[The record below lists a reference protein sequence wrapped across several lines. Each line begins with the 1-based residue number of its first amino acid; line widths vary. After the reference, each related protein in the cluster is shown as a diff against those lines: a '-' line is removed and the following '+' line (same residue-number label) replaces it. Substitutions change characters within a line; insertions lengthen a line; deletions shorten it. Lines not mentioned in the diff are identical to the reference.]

1 MCAEGHQPA
10 HPEASEEPD
19 RGPPVAVEKRI
30 HAHPTQNN
38 EKTMRKGKIGPRGRC
53 TTETNDPAG
62 TGSNARPHTTLGLP
76 AGRGVR
82 GGGAGGGR
90 GGAPVRGRRRGGGG
104 GGGHRGGA

>member
-53 TTETNDPAG
+53 TTVTNDPAG
-62 TGSNARPHTTLGLP
+62 TGSNARAHTTLGLP
-76 AGRGVR
+76 AGGCVVR
-82 GGGAGGGR
+82 AVAGEGP
-90 GGAPVRGRRRGGGG
+90 GGAPLTGLPAANGG
-104 GGGHRGGA
+104 

>member
-53 TTETNDPAG
+53 TTVTNDPAG
-62 TGSNARPHTTLGLP
+62 TGSNARAHTTLGLP
-76 AGRGVR
+76 AGRGLRRAVPGR
-82 GGGAGGGR
+82 GAGGGPVKGALSAE
-90 GGAPVRGRRRGGGG
+90 GG
-104 GGGHRGGA
+104 